1 MLILAMDTSGPACST
16 AVLEDGTLLYE
27 ARAVNR
33 LTHSSSLMLMVEEA
47 LNKSGR
53 TKADIGLLAVIV
65 GPGSFTGVRI
75 GVASA
80 QGMARGLG
88 ILCVPVDA
96 LEAMAK
102 SVIFSDKVICTI
114 RDARAGQVYGAAFY
128 NGQRLF
134 PDIALKMDEYLE
146 KVLSMGD
153 SFFFLGDGVSINKDR
168 IISKMG
174 NRAVIA
180 PAHLVLPGAASAAMI
195 GHEKQESA
203 VEPGQLK
210 PLYLRVPQAERL
222 RAETDGRA

>member
-80 QGMARGLG
+80 QGMAGGVRL
-88 ILCVPVDA
+88 LCGPIDA
-96 LEAMAK
+96 LEVMAR

-114 RDARAGQVYGAAFY
+114 RDARAGKVY
-128 NGQRLF
+128 
-134 PDIALKMDEYLE
+134 
-146 KVLSMGD
+146 
-153 SFFFLGDGVSINKDR
+153 
-168 IISKMG
+168 
-174 NRAVIA
+174 
-180 PAHLVLPGAASAAMI
+180 SA
-195 GHEKQESA
+195 E
-203 VEPGQLK
+203 L
-210 PLYLRVPQAERL
+210 
-222 RAETDGRA
+222 